1 MEDLE
6 KSLQEYREEHSGI
19 EAINRLSSLLIE
31 EISNISV
38 EDSEARRHK
47 LNMEIRDLEEALDRV
62 ENRELSGWNPEQNQ

>member
-47 LNMEIRDLEEALDRV
+47 LNMEIRDLEEALDKV

>member
-6 KSLQEYREEHSGI
+6 KSLQEYREEYSSI
-19 EAINRLSSLLIE
+19 QAINRLSSLLIE

-38 EDSEARRHK
+38 KDSDANRHK
-47 LNMEIRDLEEALDRV
+47 LNMEIRDLEEALDKV

>member
-1 MEDLE
+1 MEDLQN
-6 KSLQEYREEHSGI
+6 SLQEYKEEHSSI

-47 LNMEIRDLEEALDRV
+47 LNTEIRDLEEALDTV

>member
-47 LNMEIRDLEEALDRV
+47 LNTEIRDLEEALDTV

>member
-38 EDSEARRHK
+38 EDSDT
-47 LNMEIRDLEEALDRV
+47 IDRKSV
-62 ENRELSGWNPEQNQ
+62 V

>member
-6 KSLQEYREEHSGI
+6 KSLQEYREETSSI
-19 EAINRLSSLLIE
+19 EAINKLSSLLIE

>member
-6 KSLQEYREEHSGI
+6 KSLQEYRKEPSSI

-47 LNMEIRDLEEALDRV
+47 LNTEIRDLEEALDTV